1 MLTVPSVT
9 SCLLRTSFPPA
20 GSVGASNDG
29 LTCQFYTAIFAAV
42 RCVERPL
49 LELQWPTSS
58 LSCPAVEGF
67 ENFKAQFVYVRWP
80 ALSPSNVQHM
90 APRESLTSGRERDLH
105 VSSLAFISCTVARMR
120 GHLDNIAEKAVHP
133 SGGSDSNIICLF
145 GENLDILLPVQLRLQ
160 RRCIEHSVHFPSPMS
175 PARLADIS
183 VHTVSR
189 SEMRFDER
197 SWNIQALHNTLH
209 HVS

>member
-1 MLTVPSVT
+1 MLLVSERTILCHL

-133 SGGSDSNIICLF
+133 SG
-145 GENLDILLPVQLRLQ
+145 VQLRLQ
-160 RRCIEHSVHFPSPMS
+160 RRCTEHSVHFPSPMS